1 MKPRY
6 QSFTRIGR
14 QSQSLKRQVYAD
26 WTSVSF
32 PLCKPLHGQY
42 KFEHNHEKKIKNMAN
57 SMQYIVGANCFAPK
71 IYCIEFAVKTITF
84 SNILCRTVV
93 PGCTRKQYGK
103 RDSCEKISFHNSQ
116 VGKLTCNCDFAVAI
130 FRDCLNCFLVYQF
143 YSF

>member
-42 KFEHNHEKKIKNMAN
+42 KFERNHEKKIKNMAN

-71 IYCIEFAVKTITF
+71 IYCIEFAVGKKSRKT
-84 SNILCRTVV
+84 SPVW
-93 PGCTRKQYGK
+93 RKQSLFQIYCVVLSFLDGQGNNTE
-103 RDSCEKISFHNSQ
+103 RDILARKFHFT
-116 VGKLTCNCDFAVAI
+116 G
-130 FRDCLNCFLVYQF
+130 R
-143 YSF
+143 